1 MMEMFEYHVCEI
13 CGLDLHS
20 DLEMIEH
27 ISTQHH
33 QSDFPE
39 TTTGNQGNIYASV
52 LLLF

>member
-1 MMEMFEYHVCEI
+1 MMEMLEYHVCEV

-33 QSDFPE
+33 NDLPE
-39 TTTGNQGNIYASV
+39 TITSDQGNTYA
-52 LLLF
+52 LFSINS